1 MAMHELPEGPSGP
14 GGDAPI
20 LVVEDDPQ
28 LRLTM
33 ELALLDEGNRVET
46 AADGLAAVE
55 RARTRRPALVLLDW
69 GLPLLTGQ
77 EVAEAIHQSYAETV
91 PIVLVT
97 ADGRSA
103 EKARLAR
110 AREYLDKPFDL
121 DHLIDTVRRTLQPS

>member
-1 MAMHELPEGPSGP
+1 MREPLNGPSGP
-14 GGDAPI
+14 SGDALI
-20 LVVEDDPQ
+20 LVVEDDPH

-33 ELALLDEGNRVET
+33 ELALLDEGFSVET
-46 AADGLAAVE
+46 AADGREAVE

-77 EVAEAIHQSYAETV
+77 EVADAIHKTYAETV

-103 EKARLAR
+103 EKARQVR
-110 AREYLDKPFDL
+110 AREYLNKPFEL
-121 DHLIDTVRRTLQPS
+121 DHLIGTVRRTLQPN

>member
-1 MAMHELPEGPSGP
+1 MSIHEPPKAPNGP
-14 GGDAPI
+14 GGEAPI

-33 ELALLDEGNRVET
+33 ELALLDEGFSVET
-46 AADGLAAVE
+46 AADGREAVE

-69 GLPLLTGQ
+69 GLPLMTGK
-77 EVAEAIHQSYAETV
+77 EVAEAIHKTYAETV

-103 EKARLAR
+103 EKARQAR
-110 AREYLDKPFDL
+110 AREYLNKPFEL
-121 DHLIDTVRRTLQPS
+121 DHLIGAVRRTLQRN